1 MLFTD
6 RLYENAKEIWES
18 YFTHPFLR
26 QLGEGTLPVD
36 TFRYFMIQDYL
47 YLLEYSKVFAL
58 GVVKAQD
65 EETLRLFAGLVHDT
79 LYGEME
85 IHKSYMDRLAITQEQ
100 IAQAKPSLENVSY
113 TSYMLWQ
120 AQRLGIEAV
129 AVSVLACSWSYEQI
143 GDFIRRQYPQAVYHP
158 IFGQWVQGYISEE
171 YKRSN
176 QIILDLT
183 NQLCSGGT
191 AAQEEAYM
199 QIFVD
204 CSRYEALFWDMAYR
218 GGKS

>member
-1 MLFTD
+1 
-6 RLYENAKEIWES
+6 
-18 YFTHPFLR
+18 
-26 QLGEGTLPVD
+26 
-36 TFRYFMIQDYL
+36 
-47 YLLEYSKVFAL
+47 
-58 GVVKAQD
+58 
-65 EETLRLFAGLVHDT
+65 
-79 LYGEME
+79 
-85 IHKSYMDRLAITQEQ
+85 
-100 IAQAKPSLENVSY
+100 
-113 TSYMLWQ
+113 MLWQ

-191 AAQEEAYM
+191 AAQEKAYT